1 MQKLCQGTD
10 NVFATKDRSIL
21 IKKENSMKKKAT
33 YLSRIEWE
41 LMKICWDKGKTTAKV
56 IHEESLK
63 IKERGYQTIK
73 TMLDRMAVKGFLE
86 RERFGPVWLYKP
98 TSSRSKGTMK
108 EISDFVKLALDGSHT
123 AIFEHFLRSTTKD
136 SEEFKALKK
145 MIRDFEKDKLES
157 TFSAESE
164 TSSATPAVVEKSQ
177 KVVPKRTAKKPV
189 KKKSGLKS
197 KKQ

>member
-1 MQKLCQGTD
+1 
-10 NVFATKDRSIL
+10 
-21 IKKENSMKKKAT
+21 MKKKAT

-98 TSSRSKGTMK
+98 TVSRSKGTMK
-108 EISDFVKLALDGSHT
+108 EIGDFVNLVLDGSHL
-123 AIFEHFLRSTTKD
+123 ALFEHFLRSTDKD
-136 SEEFKALKK
+136 SEDFKTLKK
-145 MIRDFEKDKLES
+145 MIRDFEKGKLES
-157 TFSAESE
+157 TFTLDSEPVTTTETKQKSA
-164 TSSATPAVVEKSQ
+164 APR
-177 KVVPKRTAKKPV
+177 KRTTTRSKG
-189 KKKSGLKS
+189 KKSK
-197 KKQ
+197 